1 MLVVGDHGSNGGTHE
16 AGDKQLATADRATHA
31 LWKRCKEIDL
41 ANAKTVSYLYGALI
55 QPILNYG
62 CEVWATDR
70 LGNIN
75 TSQGLVGKCET
86 IHTKFLKRALGVRN
100 STSNN
105 LVLNELNR
113 SPTWTH
119 WLKQCVG
126 FWNKIVIRK
135 DDDIVKLP

>member
-1 MLVVGDHGSNGGTHE
+1 M
-16 AGDKQLATADRATHA
+16 
-31 LWKRCKEIDL
+31 
-41 ANAKTVSYLYGALI
+41 SYLYGALI

-75 TSQGLVGKCET
+75 TSQGLVVKCET

-105 LVLNELNR
+105 LVLNEINR

-135 DDDIVKLP
+135 DDDFVKKALVENVKMAVIKIKSNSVGLS

>member
-1 MLVVGDHGSNGGTHE
+1 M
-16 AGDKQLATADRATHA
+16 
-31 LWKRCKEIDL
+31 
-41 ANAKTVSYLYGALI
+41 SYLYGTLI

-135 DDDIVKLP
+135 DDDFVKKALVENVKMAVIKIKSNSVGLSWLVSYMLKST

>member
-1 MLVVGDHGSNGGTHE
+1 MELPIKKEFIYLGVLFVGDHGRNGGTHA

-75 TSQGLVGKCET
+75 TSQGIVGKCET
-86 IHTKFLKRALGVRN
+86 IHTKFLRRALGVRK

-105 LVLNELNR
+105 LVLN
-113 SPTWTH
+113 
-119 WLKQCVG
+119 
-126 FWNKIVIRK
+126 
-135 DDDIVKLP
+135 